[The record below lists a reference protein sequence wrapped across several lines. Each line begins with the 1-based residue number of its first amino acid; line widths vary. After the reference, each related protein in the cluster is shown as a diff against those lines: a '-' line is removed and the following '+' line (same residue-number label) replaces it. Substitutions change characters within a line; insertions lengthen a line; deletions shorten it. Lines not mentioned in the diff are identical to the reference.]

1 MFEKII
7 PILQRA
13 ENVGIFVHT
22 NPDGDAMG
30 SSYSLKLALQSMGKQ
45 AEVYLSPHAD
55 YMAESLVYGKAP
67 AGLSME
73 ECDLLAALD
82 CGDADRLGGYRP
94 YFMSHGNTVC
104 IDHHITHQSFA
115 RESVVRDISSCC
127 EMMVT
132 LYREMG
138 LPLSREIAHNLY
150 IGMVSDTGNFKY
162 ACVTADT
169 LRAAAAAIE
178 TGIDFSD
185 ISKKLFDTKTMEYYK
200 LMRIALDRLELFEDG
215 RVGVLYL
222 SQADFEEAGLD
233 EAHAV
238 GIVTLPTS
246 IAGVQAGVYIRGR
259 SAGEYK
265 VSLRSV
271 GEVDVAAIATAL
283 GGGGHVRASGY
294 SVFGAAVEEIV
305 PTVLAEIRKQLQ

>member
-1 MFEKII
+1 
-7 PILQRA
+7 
-13 ENVGIFVHT
+13 
-22 NPDGDAMG
+22 
-30 SSYSLKLALQSMGKQ
+30 
-45 AEVYLSPHAD
+45 
-55 YMAESLVYGKAP
+55 
-67 AGLSME
+67 
-73 ECDLLAALD
+73 
-82 CGDADRLGGYRP
+82 
-94 YFMSHGNTVC
+94 
-104 IDHHITHQSFA
+104 
-115 RESVVRDISSCC
+115 
-127 EMMVT
+127 
-132 LYREMG
+132 
-138 LPLSREIAHNLY
+138 
-150 IGMVSDTGNFKY
+150 
-162 ACVTADT
+162 
-169 LRAAAAAIE
+169 
-178 TGIDFSD
+178 
-185 ISKKLFDTKTMEYYK
+185 MEYYK

>member
-13 ENVGIFVHT
+13 EKVGIFAHT

-73 ECDLLAALD
+73 ECDLLVALD
-82 CGDADRLGGYRP
+82 CGDADRLGDYRP

-104 IDHHITHQSFA
+104 IDHHITHQPFA
-115 RESVVRDISSCC
+115 RESAVRDISSCC

-200 LMRIALDRLELFEDG
+200 LMRIALDRLELYEDG

>member
-1 MFEKII
+1 
-7 PILQRA
+7 
-13 ENVGIFVHT
+13 
-22 NPDGDAMG
+22 
-30 SSYSLKLALQSMGKQ
+30 
-45 AEVYLSPHAD
+45 
-55 YMAESLVYGKAP
+55 
-67 AGLSME
+67 
-73 ECDLLAALD
+73 
-82 CGDADRLGGYRP
+82 
-94 YFMSHGNTVC
+94 
-104 IDHHITHQSFA
+104 
-115 RESVVRDISSCC
+115 
-127 EMMVT
+127 
-132 LYREMG
+132 
-138 LPLSREIAHNLY
+138 
-150 IGMVSDTGNFKY
+150 MVSDTGNFKY